1 MREDYTVE
9 DYRYTTIL
17 SLGHYMYL
25 VYLIL
30 IVWEK
35 ISDFSLNS
43 IHFLYI
49 QAEKKK
55 ILNGPE
61 QLYLSSKSAQ
71 ILTVKL

>member
-1 MREDYTVE
+1 MD
-9 DYRYTTIL
+9 
-17 SLGHYMYL
+17 L

-55 ILNGPE
+55 KILNGPE

-71 ILTVKL
+71 ILNVKL

>member
-17 SLGHYMYL
+17 YLGHYMYL
-25 VYLIL
+25 YLIL